1 MLCLLMLL
9 AADVSAEWNNY
20 VINYKKELFGK
31 GSQTW
36 QIEAFN
42 ENWVYFANKNGL
54 LQYEGSD
61 WKLLPLHNESD
72 VRSLHLSDKLKRIY
86 VGGEGEFGYFHADAS
101 GKLLYVKLIRFT
113 PCQQQI
119 QCGLLGRLRSGQYLL
134 LCIR

>member
-1 MLCLLMLL
+1 MFKSRLFYTLCLLMLL

-54 LQYEGSD
+54 LQYEGS
-61 WKLLPLHNESD
+61 
-72 VRSLHLSDKLKRIY
+72 
-86 VGGEGEFGYFHADAS
+86 
-101 GKLLYVKLIRFT
+101 
-113 PCQQQI
+113 
-119 QCGLLGRLRSGQYLL
+119 
-134 LCIR
+134 